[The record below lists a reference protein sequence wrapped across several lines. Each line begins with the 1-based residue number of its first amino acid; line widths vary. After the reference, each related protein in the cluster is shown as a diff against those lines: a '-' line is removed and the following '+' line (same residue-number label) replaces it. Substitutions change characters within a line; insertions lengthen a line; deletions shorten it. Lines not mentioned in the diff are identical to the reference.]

1 MNLIFNTSEDSRM
14 QQQQQT
20 TATTNAKPTP
30 MLYTSQTVT
39 NYTILLTIFNL
50 PPILKQL
57 GCFLSLYS
65 FNFQDTSALLVPL
78 YLQPGVGQYSSSQSL
93 AEELLSLAGQLY
105 KKSLC
110 TSVKLGES
118 SPWAATT
125 AYYVFIDFQWW
136 FMVRE
141 KFSERESI
149 WSKQCL
155 LRAEEIGKRTTAPRV
170 CRHDLISSSLPRF
183 PIPQPETW
191 RPGGLVPQPIVTHTL
206 NT

>member
-1 MNLIFNTSEDSRM
+1 M

-30 MLYTSQTVT
+30 MLYISQTVT
-39 NYTILLTIFNL
+39 NYTILLTLFNL

-93 AEELLSLAGQLY
+93 AEELLSLAGQLD

-110 TSVKLGES
+110 TSMKLGES
-118 SPWAATT
+118 SSGQPPLL
-125 AYYVFIDFQWW
+125 I
-136 FMVRE
+136 M
-141 KFSERESI
+141 FS
-149 WSKQCL
+149 Q
-155 LRAEEIGKRTTAPRV
+155 
-170 CRHDLISSSLPRF
+170 ISS
-183 PIPQPETW
+183 
-191 RPGGLVPQPIVTHTL
+191 GGLWSGKNFLKEKVSGQNNASFGLRRLGKGLQHPECADMTSYHPHYRVSPFHSQKHGGLGVWFPNQQSHTH
-206 NT
+206 